1 MAKYNNFIVTKEFL
15 DSHQDVVFVFGDN
28 LIHKGYGGAA
38 ILRDHPR
45 AYGFITKKYP
55 TNEDDSFYGVTEYRD
70 VFKRELM
77 YLEDDILANKN
88 KTFYISQLGGGLAN
102 RYQIWENVIK
112 DGLEKALN
120 KYENVVFLW
129 DDTNKI

>member
-15 DSHQDVVFVFGDN
+15 DKNENAIFVFGDN
-28 LIHKGYGGAA
+28 TIRQGYGGAA

-55 TNEDDSFYGVTEYRD
+55 DNEDSSFYGVTEYRD
-70 VFKRELM
+70 IFKRELM
-77 YLEDDILANKN
+77 YLEDDIRANKN

-102 RYQIWENVIK
+102 RYQIWENIIK
-112 DGLEKALN
+112 DGLENALN

-129 DDTNKI
+129 NE

>member
-1 MAKYNNFIVTKEFL
+1 MAKYNNFIMTREFL
-15 DSHQDVVFVFGDN
+15 DKNEDAVFVFGDN

-55 TNEDDSFYGVTEYRD
+55 SNEDDSFYGVTEYRD

-77 YLEDDILANKN
+77 YLEDDIRANKN
-88 KTFYISQLGGGLAN
+88 KTFYISQLVCGLAIS
-102 RYQIWENVIK
+102 YQIWENVIK
-112 DGLEKALN
+112 NGLEKALSN
-120 KYENVVFLW
+120 YENVVFLW
-129 DDTNKI
+129 DE

>member
-1 MAKYNNFIVTKEFL
+1 MAKYSDFIVTKEFL
-15 DSHQDVVFVFGDN
+15 DKNEDAFFVFGDN
-28 LIHKGYGGAA
+28 TIHQGYGGAA

-55 TNEDDSFYGVTEYRD
+55 DNKDESFYKPEEYQVD
-70 VFKRELM
+70 FLASAVELM
-77 YLEDDILANKN
+77 LFIEQNMD

-102 RYQIWENVIK
+102 KYNIWEKIIK
-112 DGLEKALN
+112 TGLIKYFN

-129 DDTNKI
+129 NE

>member
-1 MAKYNNFIVTKEFL
+1 MAKYSNFIVTKEFL

-28 LIHKGYGGAA
+28 LTHKGYGGAA

-55 TNEDDSFYGVTEYRD
+55 SNEDDSFYGVTEYRD

-77 YLEDDILANKN
+77 YLEDDIRANKN

-102 RYQIWENVIK
+102 RYKIWENVIK
-112 DGLEKALN
+112 DGLEKALS

-129 DDTNKI
+129 DE